1 MNDRTHF
8 FLNVMINLTQFC
20 LKKSKDTPTATPEQK
35 NRNNH
40 ILPAHW
46 NGFSCIN
53 SFHLIAC
60 IYIFTELKLFASPYS
75 STFEISFYT
84 ADGWYKP
91 LIIWALV
98 SVY

>member
-1 MNDRTHF
+1 
-8 FLNVMINLTQFC
+8 MINLAQFC
-20 LKKSKDTPTATPEQK
+20 FKKSKDTPTPSPK

-46 NGFSCIN
+46 NGFSCIH

-60 IYIFTELKLFASPYS
+60 IYIFSELKLYASPYS
-75 STFEISFYT
+75 SNFDISSYT
-84 ADGWYKP
+84 ADAWYKP
-91 LIIWALV
+91 LVIWALV